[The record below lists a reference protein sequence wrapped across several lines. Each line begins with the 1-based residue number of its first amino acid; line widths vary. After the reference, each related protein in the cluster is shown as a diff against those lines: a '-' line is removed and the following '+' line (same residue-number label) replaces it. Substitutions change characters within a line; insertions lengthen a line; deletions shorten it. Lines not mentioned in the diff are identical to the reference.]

1 MSDIWVVRD
10 HRVRRRDAEVCGS
23 KLLTASG
30 VALTVFVMECF
41 TLPTIFRTKG
51 DAIVVIFPASGVAQA
66 RALVAKCCTVHS
78 RAD

>member
-1 MSDIWVVRD
+1 MSDILVVGD
-10 HRVRRRDAEVCGS
+10 HRARRRDAEVCGS

-30 VALTVFVMECF
+30 VALTVFGMECF
-41 TLPTIFRTKG
+41 TLPTIFRTKRH
-51 DAIVVIFPASGVAQA
+51 ANVVTFPSSGVAQA